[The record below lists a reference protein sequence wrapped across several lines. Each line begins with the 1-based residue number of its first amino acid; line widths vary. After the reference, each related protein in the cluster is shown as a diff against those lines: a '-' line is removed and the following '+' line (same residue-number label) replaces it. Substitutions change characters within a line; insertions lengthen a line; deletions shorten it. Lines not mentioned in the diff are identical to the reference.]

1 MMNKNRFVEKSIES
15 ALDFFKDAIFSE
27 EVARSRGLLQSIPTR
42 IKMALLV
49 VGLVALVGAFR
60 RLPLAYGA
68 YAGCALLL
76 PLSAPATAGSGPLM
90 SLPRFLGVLF
100 PLAMWAGWW
109 LTRGRWQ
116 RGRQVVLGVLGLGLL
131 ALFSE
136 LTTRWLFVA

>member
-1 MMNKNRFVEKSIES
+1 MNP
-15 ALDFFKDAIFSE
+15 
-27 EVARSRGLLQSIPTR
+27 LL
-42 IKMALLV
+42 LVFLV
-49 VGLVALVGAFR
+49 VGLVALVGALR

-116 RGRQVVLGVLGLGLL
+116 RGRQVALGAIGLGLL